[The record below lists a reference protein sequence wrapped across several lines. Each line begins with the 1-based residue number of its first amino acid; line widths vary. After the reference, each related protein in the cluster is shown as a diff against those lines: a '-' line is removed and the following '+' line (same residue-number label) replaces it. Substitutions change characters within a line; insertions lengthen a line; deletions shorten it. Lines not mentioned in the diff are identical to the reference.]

1 MKDFVIVT
9 TNEIADKKIKKVI
22 GEVAGITVYSP
33 GFKRGIV
40 GGLSSIFRGEVGS
53 FSKTLLEARAEAL
66 SRLQEEAEKKGAN
79 AVLMARFD
87 SNTFGSGLMEV
98 YAYGTAAEVE

>member
-1 MKDFVIVT
+1 MADFMIVT
-9 TNEIADKKIKKVI
+9 TNEISGRKIKKVI

-40 GGLSSIFRGEVGS
+40 GGFSSILRGEVGS

-66 SRLQEEAEKKGAN
+66 QRLQEEAEKQGAN
-79 AVLMARFD
+79 AILMARFD

-98 YAYGTAAEVE
+98 YAYGTAAVVE

>member
-1 MKDFVIVT
+1 MSDFTIVT
-9 TNEIADKKIKKVI
+9 TNEIADKKIKRVI

-40 GGLSSIFRGEVGS
+40 GGVSSIFRGEVNS
-53 FSKTLLEARAEAL
+53 FSKTLLEARSEAL
-66 SRLQEEAEKKGAN
+66 ARLQEEAEGQGAN
-79 AVLMARFD
+79 AILMTRFD

-98 YAYGTAAEVE
+98 YAYGTAAVVE